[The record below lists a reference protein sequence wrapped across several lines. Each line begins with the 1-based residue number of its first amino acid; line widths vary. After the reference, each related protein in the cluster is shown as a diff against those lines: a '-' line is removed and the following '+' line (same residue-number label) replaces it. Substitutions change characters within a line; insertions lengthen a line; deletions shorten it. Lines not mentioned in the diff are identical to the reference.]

1 MNSYTQTLSEIL
13 QKVKIWTEE
22 HKNDLFIAALIFLVG
37 MASFGLGRLSAAWPK
52 KEPIRIEKT
61 ENSDTALQ
69 RTDNKNLKENEK
81 FAGSAVLSA
90 KGKYVASKSGK
101 AYHFPWCSGA
111 LKIKESNRVWF
122 NSKEDAEAAGYTPA
136 ANCEGL

>member
-1 MNSYTQTLSEIL
+1 MNSRVTLSETI
-13 QKVKIWTEE
+13 QKVKTWTADY
-22 HKNDLFIAALIFLVG
+22 KSDIYIASIIFLVG
-37 MASFGLGRLSAAWPK
+37 MASFGLGRLSLAWPK

-61 ENSDTALQ
+61 ETKEKEKPFADKGNK
-69 RTDNKNLKENEK
+69 TDNAL
-81 FAGSAVLSA
+81 AVSSLLSA

-101 AYHFPWCSGA
+101 AYHFPWCPSA

-122 NSKEDAEAAGYTPA
+122 DSKEDAEKAGYAPA

>member
-1 MNSYTQTLSEIL
+1 MNSYIKRVSEII
-13 QKVKIWTEE
+13 QKVKIWTEG
-22 HKNDLFIAALIFLVG
+22 HTNDIFIAALIFLVG
-37 MASFGLGRLSAAWPK
+37 MASFGLGRLSVIVPK

-61 ENSDTALQ
+61 NTPAVRRQTPDNS
-69 RTDNKNLKENEK
+69 EK
-81 FAGSAVLSA
+81 IGEFAASSAVSA

-101 AYHFPWCSGA
+101 AYHFPWCQSA

-122 NSKEDAEAAGYTPA
+122 NSKEEAEAAVYTPA